1 MGLPLAL
8 RPKPALA
15 GLSDPAPAAP
25 GGVELAVGPLMG
37 LESEAT
43 RPPAT
48 TSDCAMA
55 VLVVRTL
62 ISSSLSWISTMSDE
76 LGVVVLALAP

>member
-8 RPKPALA
+8 RPELALA
-15 GLSDPAPAAP
+15 GSSDPAPAAP

-43 RPPAT
+43 RLPAT

-55 VLVVRTL
+55 VLDVRML
-62 ISSSLSWISTMSDE
+62 VSSLSFWISTMSVE
-76 LGVVVLALAP
+76 LGVVVLALVP

>member
-1 MGLPLAL
+1 MGPPLAL
-8 RPKPALA
+8 RPEPALA

-25 GGVELAVGPLMG
+25 GGVELVVGLLTG
-37 LESEAT
+37 FESEAT
-43 RPPAT
+43 RLPAT

-55 VLVVRTL
+55 VLDVRTL
-62 ISSSLSWISTMSDE
+62 ISSLLSWISTMSNE